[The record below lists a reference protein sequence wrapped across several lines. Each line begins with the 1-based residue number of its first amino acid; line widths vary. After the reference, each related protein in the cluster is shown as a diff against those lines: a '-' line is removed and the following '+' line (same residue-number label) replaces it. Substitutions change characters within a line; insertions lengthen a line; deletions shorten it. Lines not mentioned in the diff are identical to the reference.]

1 MCVRFAPIFWDFN
14 VWKCYIPKWLIIYC
28 SPIIHK
34 LREPTQN
41 GVIQF
46 MVTKRGQISKWMWVS
61 KPHPTIG
68 MWLCMS
74 FRWKSQ
80 LHTLHRDLSFDAI
93 LRAFF
98 VVRIGTYDVLLT
110 SKTQFFCGKTCVHF
124 TLCFLSVD
132 MCVKIALNRACIL
145 NSRVTT
151 SFDYSTVGCCFIRS
165 LKNCFWLYLS

>member
-46 MVTKRGQISKWMWVS
+46 MVTKRGQISKWIWVS
-61 KPHPTIG
+61 KPQPTIG
-68 MWLCMS
+68 IWLCMS
-74 FRWKSQ
+74 FRWKGQ
-80 LHTLHRDLSFDAI
+80 LHTLHRDLSFDTI

-98 VVRIGTYDVLLT
+98 VVRWEFYCTYDNVPFIILYVQISFLWRTFYVSYFQGWILWRTFSKIYPMPLLRRAF
-110 SKTQFFCGKTCVHF
+110 SK
-124 TLCFLSVD
+124 
-132 MCVKIALNRACIL
+132 IP
-145 NSRVTT
+145 
-151 SFDYSTVGCCFIRS
+151 
-165 LKNCFWLYLS
+165 